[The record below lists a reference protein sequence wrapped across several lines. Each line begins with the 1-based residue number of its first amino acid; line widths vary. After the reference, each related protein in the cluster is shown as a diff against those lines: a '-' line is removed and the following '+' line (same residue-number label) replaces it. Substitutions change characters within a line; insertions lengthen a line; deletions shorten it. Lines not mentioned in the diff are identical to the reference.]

1 MFDYKLS
8 ACEFQFR
15 CCHSTTPWLRKTR
28 FKNYPEI
35 SKREILIFTLI
46 HSNWMKTFESEIKYK
61 IIAKNAM
68 TTDTSELTINV
79 LLMKS
84 RFPHNNT
91 KEGFIFFLPW
101 RYGFSWSTTHPPCF
115 PLRKLTKNAVTHPP
129 PMREVIIKQPL
140 LDNVLNMLLG
150 GISFQKLWFASLL
163 TLLSLLLLSSSFSLF
178 ISVYSFPHR

>member
-1 MFDYKLS
+1 MFDYELS

-28 FKNYPEI
+28 FKKYPEI

-68 TTDTSELTINV
+68 TMDTSELTINV

-91 KEGFIFFLPW
+91 KEGFIFFFTVTLRLFMKYHSPPL
-101 RYGFSWSTTHPPCF
+101 FSVTQTHEKRCDPPNPYAWS
-115 PLRKLTKNAVTHPP
+115 N
-129 PMREVIIKQPL
+129 
-140 LDNVLNMLLG
+140 
-150 GISFQKLWFASLL
+150 
-163 TLLSLLLLSSSFSLF
+163 
-178 ISVYSFPHR
+178 Y